1 MKRIHRT
8 SGRLLPL
15 GVLFI
20 VATLLL
26 WFSPAYAQNGNSPVL
41 TQFGDYVFST
51 DLTVA
56 AGDRYNG
63 DVTVL
68 AGNTRIEQGGRIDG
82 NLNVL
87 SGNVE
92 VQSGGAVAGNIS
104 ALSGDVW
111 VAGEVGGDVAAMSG
125 NIELAETAVVAGD
138 VSVVSGNLLRAPG
151 AVVAGDVVRG
161 KGFSLPFRFGNG
173 AGESTRPLAPG
184 LLDGRQ
190 TFWGWL
196 GGLIL
201 RLVLAVLAV
210 AVVVALVLLFHNLR
224 PDLLRPIYEIMVERT
239 AFSFIV
245 GLLVNLV
252 LGVLTVGLFA
262 TLILCLGGILTGALL
277 LVLNL
282 VGWAVVSQ
290 YVGNRLAA
298 SLQTPVQP
306 LASTGLGALL
316 LTGVVAL
323 LWALG
328 GCFRPAAYLIWL
340 LVSSAGVGA
349 ALVYWLKLAPPAP
362 AADVDAS
369 TPPPAPASPAATD
382 EAAVAPVRSTAQ
394 VSPVAS
400 EVAAADQLA
409 EQTPPESVAEA
420 PPAPETSAPV
430 AEDDFTM
437 LRGIGPTFDRRL
449 KEAGVR
455 TFAQLAALT
464 PEEAADIIGWPPQ
477 RVISDDLLGQ
487 ARRLAL
493 GGAGE

>member
-1 MKRIHRT
+1 MKQIHRT
-8 SGRLLPL
+8 PGWLLVL
-15 GVLFI
+15 GVLFT
-20 VATLLL
+20 VASLLF
-26 WFSPAYAQNGNSPVL
+26 WSGPAYTLSGNSPVL

-51 DLTVA
+51 NLTVA
-56 AGDRYNG
+56 AGDRYDG

-87 SGNVE
+87 SGNIE
-92 VQSGGAVAGNIS
+92 VQSGGAVTGNIS
-104 ALSGDVW
+104 ALSGNVLI
-111 VAGEVGGDVAAMSG
+111 AGEVGGDVAAMSG

-138 VSVVSGNLLRAPG
+138 VSVVSGNLMRAPG

-161 KGFSLPFRFGNG
+161 RGFSFPFRFGNG

-184 LLDGRQ
+184 LADGRQ

-201 RLVLAVLAV
+201 RLVLAVMVV
-210 AVVVALVLLFHNLR
+210 AVVVALVILFHNLR

-239 AFSFIV
+239 AFSFVV

-262 TLILCLGGILTGALL
+262 TLILCLGGFLTGALL

-290 YVGNRLAA
+290 YVGYRL
-298 SLQTPVQP
+298 SSYLQTPVQP

-316 LTGVVAL
+316 LTGALAL

-328 GCFRPAAYLIWL
+328 ACFRPAAYLIWL

-349 ALVYWLKLAPPAP
+349 VLVHWLTLVPRPP
-362 AADVDAS
+362 AADVDAPVS
-369 TPPPAPASPAATD
+369 PPAPVPPPATDETAEAPARSVVRAYPVAS
-382 EAAVAPVRSTAQ
+382 EAAVADQPT
-394 VSPVAS
+394 VSA
-400 EVAAADQLA
+400 
-409 EQTPPESVAEA
+409 PPEAVAEET
-420 PPAPETSAPV
+420 PA
-430 AEDDFTM
+430 AEDDFTA

-449 KEAGVR
+449 KEAGIR

-464 PEEAADIIGWPPQ
+464 PEEAAEIIGWSPQ
-477 RVISDDLLGQ
+477 RIISDDLLAQ
-487 ARRLAL
+487 ARRLAE
-493 GGAGE
+493 GE